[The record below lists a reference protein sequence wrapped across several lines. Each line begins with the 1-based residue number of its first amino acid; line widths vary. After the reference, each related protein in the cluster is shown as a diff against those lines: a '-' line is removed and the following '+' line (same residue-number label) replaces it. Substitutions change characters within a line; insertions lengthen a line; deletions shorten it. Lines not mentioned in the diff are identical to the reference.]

1 MLKLKTSG
9 LTSVLLLLWGTLAAT
24 TVTYEFEVT
33 VLDEFSQPMIGVNVF
48 TDDESFATSTD
59 LDGKATLFN
68 LPYNAEVNF
77 TYLGYRSL
85 RVPFYEL
92 RKRGG
97 LVRMNPNEELIEEF
111 VVVGRRDEP
120 EETIPYQVKRVDERD
135 IQFFA
140 PMTSADV
147 LNVNGDV
154 FIQKSQAGGG
164 SPVLRGFEANR
175 VLLVVDGVRMNNAI
189 YRNGH
194 LQNSITVDPAIL
206 ERAEIIFG
214 PGSLTYGSDALGGV
228 VHYRTKDPD
237 LFSGDAIDGRDFNQ
251 RSAGYVRFGT
261 AAAEKRIHANVNFG
275 RRRWGSFTSFSFVDF
290 GHLMAGKN
298 RPVGYEQFG
307 RREFFAF
314 RDRVDQEIALTT
326 DHQSKQWGTEYAQM
340 DFLQKLKFQ
349 PSDYFYSVLN
359 FQFSTSSDVPRYDN
373 LTERSGGAPK
383 FAEWYYGPQRRLLI
397 SNKFRLLKPNAL
409 FDRATI
415 IPAYQKVDE
424 DRIRRKWQRVER
436 EKSLVDVHVFSFTAD
451 LEKDLVDGH
460 TLSYGVEGNHNRVDS
475 RAFIEFTNNSVAI
488 SRNLLARYPVG
499 GNHTTAYAGYV
510 NHRWQNADST
520 LTTNAGLRY
529 TRNLLFSR
537 FEAGRPIAWPDNFL
551 DGLRLDND
559 ALTWAVGGTYNPQG
573 GWQLRLLAATAFR
586 SPNIDDWVKIREKSG
601 NVTIP
606 NENLRPER
614 STTVEA
620 TVGKTFG
627 ASRLSVTAFGTRL
640 RDAMVRETFSLPG
653 QPGVTQL
660 IAPPNDTL
668 RTLANVNA
676 ANGRVYGLSVNG
688 RLQLTPDLHLR
699 GSVNWTRGDR
709 SLTKTFD
716 DEDPVMRVD
725 TLVPLDHIPPLYGMV
740 ELGWQLERLRLAAQM
755 RFNGAK
761 PIEQYA
767 VTDAYLDANGNLFL
781 DRDGTSDN
789 LDLSYFTVD
798 EEGSET
804 IVGTLAWRVFNV
816 YASYELSD
824 RFALD
829 LGVENLL
836 DLHYRP
842 FASGVS
848 APGRN
853 FVLTLRGS
861 F

>member
-1 MLKLKTSG
+1 MKLSG
-9 LTSVLLLLWGTLAAT
+9 LTIFFHLLWSSLLAVAP
-24 TVTYEFEVT
+24 YEFELT
-33 VLDEFSQPMIGVNVF
+33 VLDEFGQPMIGVNVF

-59 LDGKATLFN
+59 LDGRAVLVDLAYST
-68 LPYNAEVNF
+68 EVNF
-77 TYLGYRSL
+77 TYLGYRPL
-85 RVPFYEL
+85 RLPFHEL

-97 LVRMNPNEELIEEF
+97 LVRMQPDEELIQEF

-120 EETIPYQVKRVDERD
+120 EETIPYQVRRVDERE

-140 PMTSADV
+140 PTNSADV

-154 FIQKSQAGGG
+154 FIQKSQMGGG

-228 VHYRTKDPD
+228 VHYRTKDPE
-237 LFSGDAIDGRDFNQ
+237 LFTGDAVEGRDFNQ
-251 RSAGYVRFGT
+251 RSAGYVRLGS
-261 AAAEKRIHANVNFG
+261 AALEKRLHANVNFG

-290 GHLMAGKN
+290 GNLMAGKN

-307 RREFFAF
+307 RRDFFATRRNG
-314 RDRVDQEIALTT
+314 RDEEVQLLTE
-326 DHQSKQWGTEYAQM
+326 HQSKQYSTEYAQM

-349 PSDYFYSVLN
+349 PNDYFYSVLN
-359 FQFSTSSDVPRYDN
+359 LQFSTSSDVPRYDN
-373 LTERSGGAPK
+373 LTERKNGAPK
-383 FAEWYYGPQRRLLI
+383 FAEWYYGPQRRLMLA
-397 SNKFRLLKPNAL
+397 NKFRFLRPSAL
-409 FDRATI
+409 FDRATV
-415 IPAYQKVDE
+415 IPSYQKVDE
-424 DRIRRKWQRVER
+424 DRIRRKWNRVER
-436 EKSLVDVHVFSFTAD
+436 EKSLVDVHVFSLTAD
-451 LEKDLVDGH
+451 FDKDLVDGH
-460 TLSYGVEGNHNRVDS
+460 TLSYGVDASHNRVDS
-475 RAFIEFTNNSVAI
+475 RAFIEFTRRDQVGI
-488 SRNLLARYPVG
+488 SRNLLARYPVA

-537 FEAGRPIAWPDNFL
+537 FEAGRPIRWPQNFL

-559 ALTWAVGGTYNPQG
+559 ALTWAAGGTYNPRG

-601 NVTIP
+601 NITIP

-614 STTVEA
+614 SLTVEA
-620 TVGKTFG
+620 TVAKTFG
-627 ASRLSVTAFGTRL
+627 ASQLSVTAFSTRL

-660 IAPPNDTL
+660 IAPPSDTL

-676 ANGRVYGLSVNG
+676 ANGRVYGWSVNG
-688 RLQLTPDLHLR
+688 RLEITPDLALR
-699 GSVNWTRGDR
+699 GSVNWTRGER
-709 SLTKTFD
+709 SLTKTFAN
-716 DEDPVMRVD
+716 EDPLMRVD

-740 ELGWQLERLRLAAQM
+740 ELNWQLERLRFAAQM

-761 PIEQYA
+761 TVDQYA
-767 VTDAYLDANGNLFL
+767 VTDAFLDREGNLFL

-798 EEGSET
+798 AEGNET
-804 IVGTLAWRVFNV
+804 IVGTLAWQTFNL
-816 YASYELSD
+816 YSSWQFSD
-824 RFALD
+824 KFALD
-829 LGVENLL
+829 LGVENIL

-853 FVLTLRGS
+853 FVVTLRGE